1 MEDSTM
7 AKENAIVTPPAAA
20 REFVIPVDLLKMF
33 KNDVRTKPHILP
45 TNGWIV
51 FDRAM
56 LISILRGN
64 DAVARTEMAKQLEK
78 SGEAGGELVMFGG

>member
-1 MEDSTM
+1 M
-7 AKENAIVTPPAAA
+7 AKENAAAK
-20 REFVIPVDLLKMF
+20 EFVIPVDLLKMF
-33 KNDVRTKPHILP
+33 KNDVRTIPHILP

-78 SGEAGGELVMFGG
+78 YGEAGGELVMFGG